1 MFRIVPFKK
10 KLNSDLNV
18 DPILE
23 DFAPEHAVRVV
34 KVEQVGEARLR
45 RKRPLLFAFPFCSA
59 FIRTN
64 FSPKLLMTN
73 CIVTLHL

>member
-1 MFRIVPFKK
+1 MFRIVPYKK

-18 DPILE
+18 DPVLE

-45 RKRPLLFAFPFCSA
+45 RRQLSFAFPFYCA

-73 CIVTLHL
+73 CIVT

>member
-1 MFRIVPFKK
+1 M
-10 KLNSDLNV
+10 NSDLNV

-45 RKRPLLFAFPFCSA
+45 RRRPLSFAFPFCCA
-59 FIRTN
+59 FITTH
-64 FSPKLLMTN
+64 FFTKTIADKIVDDKLYSYLTF
-73 CIVTLHL
+73 VTA

>member
-1 MFRIVPFKK
+1 MFRIVPYKK

-45 RKRPLLFAFPFCSA
+45 RRRPLSFDFPFCSA

-64 FSPKLLMTN
+64 FHQN
-73 CIVTLHL
+73 C

>member
-1 MFRIVPFKK
+1 MLRIVPYKK
-10 KLNSDLNV
+10 SLNSDLNV

-45 RKRPLLFAFPFCSA
+45 RRRPLSFAFPFCSA
-59 FIRTN
+59 LIRTQ
-64 FSPKLLMTN
+64 FSPE
-73 CIVTLHL
+73 

>member
-1 MFRIVPFKK
+1 MFRIVPYKK

-18 DPILE
+18 DSILE

-45 RKRPLLFAFPFCSA
+45 RRRPLSFPFSILLCLHKDSVFTRIIA
-59 FIRTN
+59 DKIVDD
-64 FSPKLLMTN
+64 KL
-73 CIVTLHL
+73 